1 MLFNFSELLVAHSS
15 VRWRGFTDL
24 LSKCIA
30 ISGYLKAG
38 IISPFLLCSRQGPL
52 STYWATASFVKCIQR
67 WGDLQ
72 SILAQTVLEY
82 LVSKTDHWVKWLPS
96 YQKHFFS
103 SANSIFELMWL
114 RKTCWSQE
122 PKGQWEIQKGNPGY
136 QREGSRHLRGCTTCQ
151 RCHKFISHLIPHTI
165 SH

>member
-1 MLFNFSELLVAHSS
+1 MTRFH
-15 VRWRGFTDL
+15 DL
-24 LSKCIA
+24 LSKCITF
-30 ISGYLKAG
+30 SGYLKAG
-38 IISPFLLCSRQGPL
+38 IISPFLLCSRQGPIINLL
-52 STYWATASFVKCIQR
+52 SHSFICQVHPG

-96 YQKHFFS
+96 YKKDFFS

-114 RKTCWSQE
+114 RKTCWSQK

-136 QREGSRHLRGCTTCQ
+136 QREGSSHLGGCTTCQ
-151 RCHKFISHLIPHTI
+151 RCHKFISHRIPHTI